1 MMAMEDPDPASTL
14 IAPTVVVDISI
25 ADSGWQDVDI
35 DLQHLSD
42 QAATLA
48 LSDHDLDHAE
58 ITIAFG
64 SDAWIKQLNQQFR
77 GIDKATN
84 VLAFPDSGSGTYLGD
99 LALARETV
107 IQEANAENK
116 SLTDH
121 LSHLIVHGCLHLLG
135 YDHLV
140 NDDAEQMEALEIQLL
155 ARIGIT
161 NPYQEMIDPLATAP
175 GRQKNP

>member
-1 MMAMEDPDPASTL
+1 
-14 IAPTVVVDISI
+14 
-25 ADSGWQDVDI
+25 
-35 DLQHLSD
+35 
-42 QAATLA
+42 
-48 LSDHDLDHAE
+48 
-58 ITIAFG
+58 
-64 SDAWIKQLNQQFR
+64 
-77 GIDKATN
+77 
-84 VLAFPDSGSGTYLGD
+84 
-99 LALARETV
+99 LARETV

-135 YDHLV
+135 YDHLM